1 MNPKMVI
8 VELKNLTKYCGSYPG
23 IKGINLGIYEG
34 EIFGFLGP
42 NGAGKST
49 TIRCIIGLIK
59 PTQGEIFVFG
69 KNKKVRHLEIFKEI
83 GYLPGDIGLYKDLN
97 GDEYLNHLL
106 RLRMGKNY
114 REQKDKLVSLQKRFN
129 IRFDRKINTYSKG
142 MRQIT
147 GIIQAFMH
155 NPRLLILDEPT
166 TGLDPMMQE
175 EFFNLILEEKK
186 NGKTISLSSHIL
198 SEIEKVC
205 DRVGIIKKGKLI
217 HVEEVNSYRTMLGKN
232 IKIELIESPEK
243 ALNIINDII
252 ESEKAVVR
260 NGRIEF
266 YYKGDI
272 QKLVKQLSQ
281 LRVRDFTC
289 ETPRIEDVFL
299 DTMRINKIK

>member
-289 ETPRIEDVFL
+289 ETPRIEDIFFRYYE
-299 DTMRINKIK
+299 DK

>member
-1 MNPKMVI
+1 MTPKTPI
-8 VELKNLTKYCGSYPG
+8 IELKGLTKYYGSYPG
-23 IKGINLGIYEG
+23 IISINLGINKG

-59 PTQGEIFVFG
+59 PTRGEIFVFG
-69 KNKKVRHLEIFKEI
+69 KIKKARHIEIFKDI

-97 GDEYLNHLL
+97 GNEYLNHLL

-114 REQKDKLVSLQKRFN
+114 RERNDKLVSLQKRFN

-155 NPRLLILDEPT
+155 NPQLLILDEPT

-186 NGKTISLSSHIL
+186 DGKTIFLSSHIL

-205 DRVGIIKKGKLI
+205 DRAGIIKNGKLI
-217 HVEEVNSYRTMLGKN
+217 YVEEINRYRTMLGKN
-232 IKIELIESPEK
+232 IKVEPMESPEK
-243 ALNIINDII
+243 TLKIINDII
-252 ESEKAVVR
+252 ESEKAVLR

-266 YYKGDI
+266 YYQGEI
-272 QKLVKQLSQ
+272 QKLIKQLSQ
-281 LRVRDFTC
+281 LRVKDFTC
-289 ETPRIEDVFL
+289 ETPRIEDIFFRYYE
-299 DTMRINKIK
+299 DK

>member
-1 MNPKMVI
+1 MTPKTPI
-8 VELKNLTKYCGSYPG
+8 IELKNLTKYYGSYPG
-23 IKGINLGIYEG
+23 IMDINLGINEG

-49 TIRCIIGLIK
+49 TIRLIIGLIK
-59 PTQGEIFVFG
+59 PTQGEISIFG
-69 KNKKVRHLEIFKEI
+69 KVKRAHHLEIFKEI

-97 GDEYLNHLL
+97 GNDYLNHLL
-106 RLRMGKNY
+106 KLRMGKNY
-114 REQKDKLVSLQKRFN
+114 RKNNDTLMNLQKRFS
-129 IRFDRKINTYSKG
+129 IRFDKKINTYSKG

-186 NGKTISLSSHIL
+186 NGKTIFLSSHIL

-217 HVEEVNSYRTMLGKN
+217 HVEEMTSYRTMPGKN
-232 IKIELIESPEK
+232 IKIEPLESPEK
-243 ALNIINDII
+243 TLKIINNFV
-252 ESEKAVVR
+252 EPGKVAVR

-266 YYKGDI
+266 YYKGEI
-272 QKLVKQLSQ
+272 QKLIEQLSQ
-281 LRVRDFTC
+281 VKIKDFIC
-289 ETPRIEDVFL
+289 ETPRIEDVFFRYYK
-299 DTMRINKIK
+299 DK

>member
-1 MNPKMVI
+1 MIADKPVI
-8 VELKNLTKYCGSYPG
+8 QLQDLTKYYGSYPG
-23 IKGINLGIYEG
+23 IMNINLEINKG

-59 PTQGEIFVFG
+59 PTRGEIFVFG
-69 KNKKVRHLEIFKEI
+69 KNKKKRHLEICKDI

-97 GDEYLNHLL
+97 GNEYLNHLL
-106 RLRMGKNY
+106 RLRMGKKFGEN
-114 REQKDKLVSLQKRFN
+114 RDRLLGLQKRFN
-129 IRFDRKINTYSKG
+129 ISFDRKIKTYSKG

-155 NPRLLILDEPT
+155 DPRLIILDEPT

-175 EFFNLILEEKK
+175 EFFSLILEEKK
-186 NGKTISLSSHIL
+186 NGKTIFLSSHIL

-217 HVEEVNSYRTMLGKN
+217 HVEEVKSYRIMLGKN
-232 IKIELIESPEK
+232 IKVEPVESPEK
-243 ALNIINDII
+243 IFEIIKEKIKTENAAL
-252 ESEKAVVR
+252 K

-266 YYKGDI
+266 YYRGEI
-272 QKLVKQLSQ
+272 QKLIMQLSR
-281 LRVRDFTC
+281 LKIKDFTC
-289 ETPRIEDVFL
+289 ETPRIEDVFFRYYE
-299 DTMRINKIK
+299 DR